1 MDLDHVGNHLTACQ
15 TEIDAIRSLALTVT
29 DIGCKVSCSVSACCV
44 NTFTHLFHQD
54 IQMTTTRMTVAKG
67 TLDDDLRLTQILFLP
82 TGSDPERIQ
91 LRS

>member
-1 MDLDHVGNHLTACQ
+1 
-15 TEIDAIRSLALTVT
+15 
-29 DIGCKVSCSVSACCV
+29 
-44 NTFTHLFHQD
+44 
-54 IQMTTTRMTVAKG
+54 MTTARMAVAKG